1 MALLNANNLGVY
13 ILRQD
18 DVVQTSPMRVEVA
31 ASTASAITAVA
42 AADPADTIWFAVN
55 DSNEWLEYST
65 TGRPNV
71 YFYDQSTDTSS
82 DRSAELDLAYAA
94 TNSSLDFS
102 TTVDEVVAKG
112 DQCKSSTYT
121 SIGANSWSITCD
133 GLITNENLNN
143 VLYNR
148 GTQIFDM
155 CNRGEY
161 VIVKYMLDTEDGT
174 GTNENDTVYIGQG
187 IIESANISGTFD
199 STTTYSATIRGY
211 GKLYKFVNS

>member
-31 ASTASAITAVA
+31 SDTATATTAVA
-42 AADPADTIWFAVN
+42 TADPADTIWFAVN
-55 DSNEWLEYST
+55 QSNEWLEYLT

-71 YFYDQSTDTSS
+71 YFYDQSEGTSS

-102 TTVDEVVAKG
+102 TAVDEVVAKG
-112 DQCKSSTYT
+112 NQCKSSTYT
-121 SIGANSWSITCD
+121 SIGANTWTITCD

-174 GTNENDTVYIGQG
+174 GTDENDTVYIGQG

-199 STTTYSATIRGY
+199 STQTYSATIRGY